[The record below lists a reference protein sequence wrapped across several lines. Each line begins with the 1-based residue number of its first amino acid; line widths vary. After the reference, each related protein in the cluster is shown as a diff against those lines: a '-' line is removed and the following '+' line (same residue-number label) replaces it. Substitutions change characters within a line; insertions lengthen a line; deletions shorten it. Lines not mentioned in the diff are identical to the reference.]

1 MRALRDFEVEA
12 IRLLAGSSLSPAALN
27 AIFEAHELSRYEYTG
42 CGYFATVPVPLELAE
57 SLMLCEPQVTGTLG
71 ETVCSFV
78 LHLSKDEVTLECE
91 QCCGP
96 DAAPDFREGAV
107 VVASKPGNIVDLR

>member
-1 MRALRDFEVEA
+1 MAGELILGGWSCRGNSANPVFMGLAEFCRAD
-12 IRLLAGSSLSPAALN
+12 
-27 AIFEAHELSRYEYTG
+27 YTG

-91 QCCGP
+91 PCCGP